1 MAQTFGIKRGPM
13 MFYSLKKRL
22 IVFIVVLLLVS
33 FGTMT
38 YLFFTESRAIIRSY
52 IESSAYEK
60 MDEYGSFV
68 NMALVQIYDVSSVV
82 FNSNT
87 TKSWNAALSDPALPA
102 GEKMLANIYLSQFL
116 TQTTNNYSIISS
128 VTVYRQEG
136 MWISADNQIMNDSS
150 FKSEPWYD
158 HFKTRGIQWVSAHQ
172 DPIELRRS
180 KPFDVLSLL
189 LPIGTFEPSLSK
201 NMVKINVRSEFFLE
215 PLSRIHLGEKGT
227 IFLLDGEG
235 DSVLGQHEYA
245 THPEA
250 VKQMEAIRSNHL
262 QNGVVYLE
270 NEHGAKDILI
280 YKKLKLNNWLLVG
293 IVPETDL
300 YGKLYKLRT
309 SLLIFATFLLVVS
322 IAAAIWLS
330 HGISKPLSRLA
341 SAMRYVQMGD
351 FDGAE
356 KRIPAEER
364 VRNEVGYVTMTFR
377 NMVSQLR
384 FHIKTEFELKLLKQQ
399 AEYKALLMQIN
410 PHFLFNTLEL
420 LSSLAMQH
428 RTQDTVRIIESLG
441 KMMRFSLKISDDL
454 IPLEEELKYVRYYV
468 SILQIRF
475 ADRLNITVEDD
486 EDMRQCVIPKFIL
499 QPLIENAVKYSF
511 REQAEA
517 KVFIRIRRED
527 NRLILTVAD
536 NGPGIS
542 KEWVQQLRTESL
554 AFQFEHVL
562 NNGSEQ
568 IGLRNVLARCQLY
581 YWTLF
586 AFEIDSTMK
595 QGTSI
600 ELILPIQ
607 GGTID
612 V

>member
-1 MAQTFGIKRGPM
+1 
-13 MFYSLKKRL
+13 MFYSLKNRL
-22 IVFIVVLLLVS
+22 IVFFVVLLFVS
-33 FGTMT
+33 FGTMS
-38 YLFFTESRAIIRSY
+38 YLFFTESRSIIRSY

-68 NMALVQIYDVSSVV
+68 NMALMQIYDVSSIV
-82 FNSNT
+82 FNSST
-87 TKSWNAALSDPALPA
+87 TKNWDTALSDLALPA
-102 GEKMLANIYLSQFL
+102 GEKMLANINLSQFL
-116 TQTTNNYSIISS
+116 TQTTNNYSIVSS

-136 MWISADNQIMNDSS
+136 MWISSDNQITNDTS
-150 FKSEPWYD
+150 FKSERWYD

-172 DPIELRRS
+172 DPIEVRRS

-189 LPIGTFEPSLSK
+189 LPIGTFEPSQSK
-201 NMVKINVRSEFFLE
+201 NMMKINVKSEFFLE

-227 IFLLDGEG
+227 IFLLDGQG

-245 THPEA
+245 SSHPEA
-250 VKQMEAIRSNHL
+250 AKQMETIRTNHL
-262 QNGVVYLE
+262 QNGVVYVK
-270 NEHGAKDILI
+270 NEQGTKDILV

-293 IVPETDL
+293 IVPEADL

-309 SLLIFATFLLVVS
+309 SILIFASLLLVAA
-322 IAAAIWLS
+322 IATAIWLS

-351 FDGAE
+351 FHAAE
-356 KRIPAEER
+356 NRIPEEAK
-364 VRNEVGYVTMTFR
+364 VRNEVGYVTTTFR
-377 NMVSQLR
+377 NMVSQLQH
-384 FHIKTEFELKLLKQQ
+384 HIKTEFELKLLRQQ
-399 AEYKALLMQIN
+399 AEYKALFMQIN

-428 RTQDTVRIIESLG
+428 RTQDTVRVIESLG

-454 IPLEEELKYVRYYV
+454 IPLDEELKYVRHYM

-475 ADRLNITVEDD
+475 ADRLHITVE
-486 EDMRQCVIPKFIL
+486 EDPNMRQCAIPKFIL

-517 KVFIRIRRED
+517 NVIIRVRHEHD
-527 NRLILTVAD
+527 RLILSVAD
-536 NGPGIS
+536 NGPGIP
-542 KEWVQQLRTESL
+542 EELAQQLRSESL
-554 AFQFEHVL
+554 TSQFEQIL
-562 NNGSEQ
+562 NSRSQQ

-581 YWTLF
+581 YGPLF
-586 AFEIDSTMK
+586 AFEIDSTK
-595 QGTSI
+595 EQGTYI
-600 ELILPIQ
+600 ALILPLQ